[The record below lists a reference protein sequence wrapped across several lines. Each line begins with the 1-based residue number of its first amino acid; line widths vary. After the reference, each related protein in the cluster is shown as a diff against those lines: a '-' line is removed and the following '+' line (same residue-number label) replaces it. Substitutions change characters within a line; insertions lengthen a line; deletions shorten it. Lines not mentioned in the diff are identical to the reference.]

1 MMTDNRPLLLVLIA
15 VAGLL
20 AIRVGVLASSS
31 IGLAG
36 DEAQYWSWAQ
46 DLAWGYYTKPPMIAG
61 IIAATT
67 SVCGDEPWCVR
78 LGSPLFHSATA
89 VILYAVSTRIWRTSS
104 GEQGARL
111 IGIWAALL
119 WLSLPAVSLSSYI
132 VSTDVPLL
140 TAWSLALVAHVRVLQ
155 EGPGSARG
163 YGWALLLGVALGLG
177 LLAKYAMGYFLLC
190 AVLHALFTGNVRW
203 WLGSRALLISLITG
217 LAILTPNLAWNIE
230 SGWVTFVHVLENT
243 NTVAGEGAA
252 AGLVDH
258 FRADKLAEFVGSQ
271 FGVFGPIVFAVYLW
285 RVARAFR
292 VRPSDAE
299 RFLLFFSL
307 PILAVVTVQA
317 FLSRA
322 NANWAATA
330 YPAATLLVAGV
341 AVEIGRRALLSI
353 SVGLHLA
360 AALVLS
366 VFFLDLPGV
375 SPPLKSDPLR
385 KLRAWDAVAA
395 DVIPL
400 LEAEPD
406 RILLA
411 EDRIVMAELHYTL
424 RDTPYRPLMWNYD
437 ADADNHYELAEAY
450 TPASVDRA
458 LVVTLWD
465 NPFPLLDR
473 YRTVEAL
480 PPLRIPIGAG
490 RERVVYRFK
499 IEGWVGPKT

>member
-1 MMTDNRPLLLVLIA
+1 MTDNRPLVLVL
-15 VAGLL
+15 LL
-20 AIRVGVLASSS
+20 AAGFLVVRVGVLVTSS

-61 IIAATT
+61 VIAATT
-67 SVCGDEPWCVR
+67 SVCGDDPWCVR
-78 LGSPLFHSATA
+78 LGSPLLHSVTA
-89 VILYAVSTRIWRTSS
+89 VLIYAGAVRIWRTSS
-104 GEQGARL
+104 GYAGAEI

-119 WLSLPAVSLSSYI
+119 WLSLPAVSFSSYI

-140 TAWSLALVAHVRVLQ
+140 TSWSLALVAHVRVLQ
-155 EGPGSARG
+155 EGPDSSKGIW
-163 YGWALLLGVALGLG
+163 WAVLLGLALGLG

-190 AVLHALFTGNVRW
+190 AVLHALFTGAVRW
-203 WLGSRALLISLITG
+203 WLTSRALLISLIVG
-217 LAILTPNLAWNIE
+217 LAILSPNLVWNIE

-252 AGLVDH
+252 AGLVDY
-258 FRADKLAEFVGSQ
+258 FRFDKLGEFLGSQ
-271 FGVFGPIVFAVYLW
+271 FGVFGPVVFAVYLW
-285 RVARAFR
+285 RVVRAVR
-292 VRPSDAE
+292 VTPSDGE

-307 PILAVVTVQA
+307 PILAIVTVQA

-341 AVEIGRRALLSI
+341 AVEMGRRALLGI
-353 SVGLHLA
+353 SVAIHLV

-366 VFFLDLPGV
+366 VFFLDLPDIT
-375 SPPLKSDPLR
+375 PPLKSDPLR
-385 KLRAWDAVAA
+385 KLRAWDAVV
-395 DVIPL
+395 DSVVPIL
-400 LEAEPD
+400 DAEPD

-411 EDRIVMAELHYTL
+411 EDRTVMAQLHYVL

-437 ADADNHYELAEAY
+437 EDADNHYELAEAY
-450 TPASVDRA
+450 TPAPNGRA
-458 LVVTLWD
+458 LVVTEWD
-465 NPFPLLDR
+465 NPFPLLDQFW
-473 YRTVEAL
+473 TVEAL

-490 RERVVYRFK
+490 RERVIYRFK
-499 IEGWVGPKT
+499 IDQWIGREP